1 MKSIEEIREIFAN
14 DRFATDNGA
23 YIESVGENTAVC
35 SMELNESHMNAYGG
49 VMGGVHYVLAD
60 FAFAVATNHEKM
72 GVVSLDSNISYTG
85 AVKGKKLFAKAS
97 CIKDG
102 RNTVL
107 YRIDITD
114 DTGRLCAVV
123 NTTGYRVE

>member
-1 MKSIEEIREIFAN
+1 MKSIEEIREVFSR

-23 YIESVGENTAVC
+23 YIESVGDKTAVC
-35 SMELNESHMNAYGG
+35 SIELNETHMNAYGG
-49 VMGGVHYVLAD
+49 VMGGVHFMLAD
-60 FAFAVATNHEKM
+60 FAFAVATNSEKL
-72 GVVSLDSNISYTG
+72 GVVSLDSTISYTG
-85 AVKGKKLFAKAS
+85 AVKGKKIFATAN
-97 CIKDG
+97 CLKDG

-107 YRIDITD
+107 YKIDITD